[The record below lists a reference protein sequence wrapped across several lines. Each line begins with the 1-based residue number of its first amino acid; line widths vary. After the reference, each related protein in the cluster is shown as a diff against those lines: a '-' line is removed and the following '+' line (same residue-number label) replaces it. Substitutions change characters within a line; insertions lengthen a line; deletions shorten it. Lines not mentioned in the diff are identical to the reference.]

1 MLQGSNLPR
10 PHLLAALQHHHIA
23 QELTGGLFDVLQV
36 HDSKERADP
45 ALAQLLVPLQ
55 TVLNFPS
62 TPEESIRRLKE
73 ALDAGSTPRN
83 ILKHLEH
90 SSLKDPDLEQA
101 LLRYDE
107 LLRKAGDLDRLLHV
121 HRLALDLAVSPDYG
135 FTVDPG
141 MRFGKPCLN
150 GQRLCVYDVLEYLAS
165 GMTPAEV
172 IHDFPDLTPEDLQ
185 KCQAF
190 AKELCTGMDTPAPD

>member
-23 QELTGGLFDVLQV
+23 QELTGGLSDVLQL
-36 HDSKERADP
+36 HDSKEGPDP
-45 ALAQLLVPLQ
+45 ALAQLLAPLE
-55 TVLNFPS
+55 TVLNVPS

-73 ALDAGSTPRN
+73 ALDAGSTPVN

-107 LLRKAGDLDRLLHV
+107 LLRKAGDLDWLLHI
-121 HRLALDLAVSPDYG
+121 HRLALRLAVSPEYG

-141 MRFGKPCLN
+141 MRFGKPCLR

-172 IHDFPDLTPEDLQ
+172 IHDFPDLTPEDLE

-190 AKELCTGMDTPAPD
+190 AKELHARMNTPAPD

>member
-1 MLQGSNLPR
+1 MSQGSSIPR
-10 PHLLAALQHHHIA
+10 LHLLAALQHHHIA

-36 HDSKERADP
+36 HDSKERPDP
-45 ALAQLLVPLQ
+45 VLAQFLGPLQ
-55 TVLNFPS
+55 TVLNVPS

-83 ILKHLEH
+83 LLKYLEH
-90 SSLKDPDLEQA
+90 SSLKDPDLENA

-121 HRLALDLAVSPDYG
+121 HRLALDLAWSPDYG
-135 FTVDPG
+135 FTVDSG
-141 MRFGKPCLN
+141 MRFGKLCLN

-190 AKELCTGMDTPAPD
+190 AKELCTRMNTPAPD